1 MTGVFEVNSVEE
13 TWALARQ
20 FAAELK
26 PGDVVCL
33 EGDLGAGKTTF
44 TQGLAAALGVAGRV
58 TSPTFCLVQEHRK
71 VGKWESG
78 KVGEGGE
85 EVGKWKSGK
94 VGECGEEVVKLE
106 SGKVEVCGEEVEKC
120 ESGKVEECGE
130 EVGNWERGVDAGRG
144 TLPPSH
150 PPTLPPSHLPTFP
163 PSHPPTLLVHM
174 DLYRLR
180 GEDDV
185 LAIGWEDYLAEG
197 AILVVEWPERAGS
210 LIPPTAKHVVFTHLD
225 GHERRRLEFA

>member
-26 PGDVVCL
+26 PGDIVCL

-44 TQGLAAALGVAGRV
+44 TQGLATALGVAGRV

-71 VGKWESG
+71 VGEWESG
-78 KVGEGGE
+78 SVGE
-85 EVGKWKSGK
+85 W
-94 VGECGEEVVKLE
+94 E
-106 SGKVEVCGEEVEKC
+106 SGNVP
-120 ESGKVEECGE
+120 
-130 EVGNWERGVDAGRG
+130 
-144 TLPPSH
+144 L
-150 PPTLPPSHLPTFP
+150 
-163 PSHPPTLLVHM
+163 LLVHM

-225 GHERRRLEFA
+225 GHERRRLEFV